1 MATTFADD
9 DAGYEA
15 WLRGHP
21 ETFVLNCERNPRAT
35 YLVLHRASCHTISGD
50 PSSGA
55 TWTAGAYI
63 KVCADT
69 AAELES
75 WAERTAGGLP
85 QRCGTC
91 AP

>member
-1 MATTFADD
+1 MTATFADD

-15 WLRGHP
+15 WLHMHPRG
-21 ETFVLNCERNPRAT
+21 FILNCERNPRAA
-35 YLVLHRASCHTISGD
+35 YLMLHRAGCHTISGA
-50 PSSGA
+50 PSAGV
-55 TWTAGAYI
+55 TWTAGGYI

-69 AAELES
+69 LAELDS
-75 WAERTAGGLP
+75 WAEGATSGLP